1 VILAE
6 SRIKVSRILRSR
18 AVDRHR
24 LWSPAESTVGTFDL
38 PVVTTAVSD
47 PADHDDMAQCL
58 SREYVVRRLET
69 DSYLHT
75 LWSTP
80 GTGSA
85 QVWVTGRLAVITVA
99 QP

>member
-1 VILAE
+1 MAE
-6 SRIKVSRILRSR
+6 SRINVSRILRLS

-24 LWSPAESTVGTFDL
+24 LWSPAESVVGAFDL

-58 SREYVVRRLET
+58 SREYVVRHLET
-69 DSYLHT
+69 DSYPHT
-75 LWSTP
+75 PWSTP
-80 GTGSA
+80 GTGCA
-85 QVWVTGRLAVITVA
+85 QVRVTERLAVITVA